1 MCISRLNF
9 KFFLQLNLTHFAK
22 LPIFIH
28 DFLKASL
35 LNIRFADV
43 CHLLADFY
51 YNLAVFLVLSVV
63 CVHCS
68 PPFKL
73 LSLNHSGTHTRC
85 ACEKMFALAMIPLF
99 NSVKADGSQQQII
112 NV

>member
-1 MCISRLNF
+1 MNF

-22 LPIFIH
+22 LPIFFH
-28 DFLKASL
+28 DFFKASL
-35 LNIRFADV
+35 LNIKFAGV
-43 CHLLADFY
+43 CHLLADFSN
-51 YNLAVFLVLSVV
+51 NLVVFLVLSVV

-73 LSLNHSGTHTRC
+73 LSLSLSGTHTRC
-85 ACEKMFALAMIPLF
+85 VCEKMFALAMIPLF
-99 NSVKADGSQQQII
+99 NGVKADGSQQQII